1 MNRASESSNSRRQS
15 NTEQEVDAACGEC
28 LVTTRYEDVTMNR
41 PFNES
46 YARRSVGVVILL
58 SAVLSQACSRGAAAP
73 TGPQR
78 ISGTVKSL
86 SGQSLTV
93 STATGPVSVQLAS
106 ATPIASVV
114 AADRSQITDNSYLGI
129 GSEKQPDGSL
139 RAVEIT
145 VFPESMRGTGEG
157 NYAWNHPDIQGG
169 GRMTNGTAGSMKMT
183 NGTVSS
189 SRMTNGTVTQ
199 AGSGS
204 ITLSYQDS
212 ASKGT
217 QAITIP
223 PDVPIVRLEPGMQTD
238 LTPGAHVVVF
248 ATKGAGGALSAARVL
263 VG

>member
-1 MNRASESSNSRRQS
+1 MAPIGVEDFS
-15 NTEQEVDAACGEC
+15 
-28 LVTTRYEDVTMNR
+28 EDVTMNG
-41 PFNES
+41 PFNKS

-58 SAVLSQACSRGAAAP
+58 SAILSQACSRGAATP

-86 SGQSLTV
+86 SGPSLTV
-93 STATGPVSVQLAS
+93 STSAGPVSVQLAS
-106 ATPIASVV
+106 ATPIVQVV
-114 AADRSQITDNSYLGI
+114 AADRSQITDNSFLGI

-157 NYAWNHPDIQGG
+157 NYAWNHPAIQGG
-169 GRMTNGTAGSMKMT
+169 GQMTNGAAGSMKMT
-183 NGTVSS
+183 NGSVGSMKMTNGSVSA
-189 SRMTNGTVTQ
+189 SRMTNGAVTQ

-204 ITLSYQDS
+204 ITLSYKDS
-212 ASKGT
+212 AGKGT

-223 PDVPIVRLEPGMQTD
+223 SDVPIVSLAPGMQTD

-248 ATKGAGGALSAARVL
+248 ATKDAGGALSVARVL
-263 VG
+263 VGKDGLVPPQ